1 MWKHLQQDE
10 KVNHAREDETFIN
23 MVNTSYGVSRKF
35 TKRNTEP
42 KEPLPPLSEDFL
54 LNALSKDFTVPPNTS
69 SLQFEDAELSAVISE
84 VVSQTPAPT
93 THYAGPPP
101 DTPQS
106 DDKELDDAL
115 DQLSDSLEQRQPD
128 PDGNKP
134 LEDKVKEKVK
144 AEHRDKLGE
153 RGGTNPPE
161 YRHLLDDDDEGKSAT
176 PPPKKPEASK
186 KPIDAQD
193 PIDALSGGFDNCPST
208 TETSENTAKD
218 KDKKTASS
226 SKAPKSGDKAK
237 DSAKAKEE
245 TSKRKADGKST
256 S

>member
-1 MWKHLQQDE
+1 M
-10 KVNHAREDETFIN
+10 
-23 MVNTSYGVSRKF
+23 
-35 TKRNTEP
+35 
-42 KEPLPPLSEDFL
+42 SEDFL

-69 SLQFEDAELSAVISE
+69 SLQFEDAKLSAVISE

-101 DTPQS
+101 TLRRVMTKNLTMPWIHFLTVS
-106 DDKELDDAL
+106 GK
-115 DQLSDSLEQRQPD
+115 DSLTQVGTNP
-128 PDGNKP
+128 
-134 LEDKVKEKVK
+134 EDKVKEKVK

-153 RGGTNPPE
+153 RDGTIPPE

-186 KPIDAQD
+186 KPADAQD
-193 PIDALSGGFDNCPST
+193 PIDALSGGFDSCPST

-218 KDKKTASS
+218 KDKKTASG
-226 SKAPKSGDKAK
+226 SKAPKNGDKAK